1 MLNLLRLTSN
11 LFSTTTPLLRSK
23 PFWQFVTKRTYFL
36 GFGEFFI
43 TTVEVIGKLIR
54 PVSLTARLGA
64 NISAGHLL
72 WSLFFAQV

>member
-1 MLNLLRLTSN
+1 MLNLLRLSTN

-23 PFWQFVTKRTYFL
+23 PFQFVTKWTYFL

-43 TTVEVIGKLIR
+43 TSVEVIGKLIR

-64 NISAGHLL
+64 NISARHLL
-72 WSLFFAQV
+72 WSLFFAQL